1 MKREGTAVL
10 LSVKDIITNCDM
22 KYLLDGVASCLGY
35 RSSYQRSKLDSKTR
49 TLLSQIQNIEVSCNP
64 EVLLL
69 EYTGMAD
76 GFLTSYADLFY
87 ASDIKQNSIYI
98 PAWSRVM
105 PCLFPED
112 EPDDGCDNL
121 LALDQKSVLGL
132 TVHSVNLLRPISW
145 MQSDIELVLGAS
157 VYYTSRITQD
167 ILACDILAQLLLKS
181 GVQRN
186 GAGGAR
192 WIALDPFSIP
202 IVSFTSGG
210 MESREFEELR
220 DDLYTMISLYH
231 EIYRAHNELYKK
243 K

>member
-1 MKREGTAVL
+1 MQKKGKTDAF
-10 LSVKDIITNCDM
+10 LSVKDVIVSCDL

-35 RSSYQRSKLDSKTR
+35 GSSYQRSKLDSKTR
-49 TLLSQIQNIEVSCNP
+49 NLLSQIQNLEVSCNP

-87 ASDIKQNSIYI
+87 ASDIKQDSIYI

-112 EPDDGCDNL
+112 EPDDGCENL

-132 TVHSVNLLRPISW
+132 AVHSVKLLRPISW
-145 MQSDIELVLGAS
+145 TQNDMEFVLGAS
-157 VYYTSRITQD
+157 VYYSSKITQD
-167 ILACDILAQLLLKS
+167 ILACDILAQLLMKS

-186 GAGGAR
+186 GTGGTR
-192 WIALDPFSIP
+192 WIELDPFSIP
-202 IVSFTSGG
+202 VLSFSSTGT
-210 MESREFEELR
+210 ESREVEELR

-231 EIYRAHNELYKK
+231 EIYQAHIELVNS
-243 K
+243 